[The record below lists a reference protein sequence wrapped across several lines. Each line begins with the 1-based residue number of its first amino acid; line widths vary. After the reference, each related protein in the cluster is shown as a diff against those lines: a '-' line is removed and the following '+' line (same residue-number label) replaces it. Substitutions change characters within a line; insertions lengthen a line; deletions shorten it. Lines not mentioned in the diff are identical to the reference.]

1 MRLRRRAKQRPK
13 LFEGHMTRDIPYRE
27 RKPKK
32 RLEQD
37 ESLRQAAIVG
47 IPVPDGVPAFKTG
60 YRECLDMFALHA
72 PNKRGVAR
80 ILDVHCITLEQECL
94 RTNMARDAVAQYEG
108 YRQAMK
114 DLIRM
119 KKMK

>member
-1 MRLRRRAKQRPK
+1 M
-13 LFEGHMTRDIPYRE
+13 RDIPMRD

-32 RLEQD
+32 RIEADSDARTSVASQF
-37 ESLRQAAIVG
+37 S
-47 IPVPDGVPAFKTG
+47 VPNGEPAFKDG
-60 YRECLDMFALHA
+60 YRECISMFALHA

-80 ILDVHCITLEQECL
+80 ILDEHCITLEQECL
-94 RTNMARDAVAQYEG
+94 RTNMAREAVAQYEG

-114 DLIRM
+114 DLKRM